1 MRIGFHSTYSWKFA
15 AAPVLALLCLTCAS
29 GSDYPSPQSKIDIH
43 SVKFRQLPSTE
54 KIELKLL
61 TEKDRARRSVL
72 KGLAWAVRFVEDDE
86 NLDFVFSSYVLML
99 RELTLREDDEFMS
112 GVASDLI
119 REAFDRIVPRLDGAF
134 PAHNSGKWDF
144 ISILPFIYQFDVDD
158 RPFLEFYN
166 RQFSKDHKPAYST
179 PFEEALEAYDYDL
192 LGDYLI
198 DYTFL
203 HFLNVSH
210 PGHGFNL
217 PEDRFEEFIDEV
229 SRLPLIHNCESDETD
244 YYNLNYYVTHI
255 VFVVTDYGQ
264 VKMTDEALRGRMV
277 DYLQENLKPVVN
289 DVGELELMAEFIHCL
304 NMLGHGD
311 SQDVRMTIEKLI
323 EAQHEDGSWGTKED
337 FAGDPYDQLHPTW
350 AVMTALHSFQ

>member
-1 MRIGFHSTYSWKFA
+1 M
-15 AAPVLALLCLTCAS
+15 AAPVLALLCLACAS
-29 GSDYPSPQSKIDIH
+29 ASDYPSPQAKIDTH
-43 SVKFRQLPSTE
+43 SVKFRQLPPTE

-61 TEKDRARRSVL
+61 TEEDSVRRSVL

-112 GVASDLI
+112 GLASDLI
-119 REAFDRIVPRLDGAF
+119 REAFDRIVPRLDNAF

-158 RPFLEFYN
+158 RPFLEFYD
-166 RQFSKDHKPAYST
+166 RQFTMAHMPAYSET
-179 PFEEALEAYDYDL
+179 FEHALETYDYDL

-203 HFLNVSH
+203 HFLNVTR
-210 PGHGFNL
+210 PEHGFDL
-217 PEDRFEEFIDEV
+217 PEDRFDAFIDDV
-229 SRLPLIHNCESDETD
+229 SRLPLIHDCDSDETD

-255 VFVVTDYGQ
+255 VFVVTDYGR
-264 VKMTDEALRGRMV
+264 VEMKDEALKTLMV
-277 DYLQENLKPVVN
+277 DYLQENLETVVN
-289 DVGELELMAEFIHCL
+289 DVEELELMAEFIHCL

-311 SQDVRMTIEKLI
+311 SQDVSMTIEKLI
-323 EAQHEDGSWGTKED
+323 EAQHEDGSWGTEED

-350 AVMTALHSFQ
+350 AVMTALHSFE